1 MVGQAAVDFA
11 AEPMTVSRSKTSPKP
26 KANKLFGRS
35 AAILKLLG
43 LSTIAITLLNY
54 VMLLVPPSLTEPQW
68 WLSLTTQVIEQGIL
82 PLFGLGIFFAGI
94 AIETLSNISEKQGGW
109 IVKTETW
116 SYRLAFALGLV
127 FVLLGPIHAVTTIVN
142 NQVSVAAL
150 EERLAAQDE
159 QVKFQLERQRE
170 LYTALLDGEASLEDL
185 VGDEPLS
192 ESQMVVLDK
201 IKGDPDALD
210 RQLEAAQIAL
220 REEMQERASGARS
233 RSKLAVWKSILR
245 LGLTSWM
252 LAGCYL
258 NVAWIGLRGDKKPKV
273 KIKRQKPASKKQ
285 EQPGDFL

>member
-1 MVGQAAVDFA
+1 
-11 AEPMTVSRSKTSPKP
+11 MTVSRSKTSPKP